1 MKVRGPSL
9 YGTCLAFML
18 CGCSTPAS
26 RTALGPSANHDLTP
40 VSGMSA
46 SSTEEADSTYNT
58 SLLRLWQGRMRG
70 RASPA
75 DYPLGPGDVLEISA
89 PPVAEIQNHAA
100 RISSEGTI
108 VLPLIGVLQCTGMNE
123 VALTKE
129 IRRRLEATFV
139 RNPQVHVFVREYHSR
154 QVAVLGAVS
163 QPGMYSLASGSET
176 LLDALALAGGASER
190 AASFL
195 YLIPAEDAGATT
207 PQQFASTASVLS
219 GESSSSLLVKRN
231 DPLVIDLR
239 SSSSEMDLISRALP
253 VKPGDVVIVP
263 DVGEVLVEGWVGK
276 PGSYKI
282 SPESTVTRAITAA
295 GGLSFAADATMVKI
309 LRSDKTG
316 AQSIIMADVEK
327 IKQGEAPDVPV
338 QAGDFIEVPYS
349 QAKVV
354 PYGMYSFLANLIR
367 VGVGLSVP

>member
-1 MKVRGPSL
+1 MR
-9 YGTCLAFML
+9 
-18 CGCSTPAS
+18 
-26 RTALGPSANHDLTP
+26 
-40 VSGMSA
+40 SG
-46 SSTEEADSTYNT
+46 
-58 SLLRLWQGRMRG
+58 
-70 RASPA
+70 ASPA

-89 PPVAEIQNHAA
+89 PPVAEIQNYAV
-100 RISSEGTI
+100 RISGDGTL
-108 VLPLIGVLQCTGMNE
+108 VLPLIGVVPTTGLSE
-123 VALTKE
+123 GALTKE
-129 IRRRLEATFV
+129 IQRRLEVTFV
-139 RNPQVHVFVREYHSR
+139 RNPQVHVFVREYRSR

-163 QPGMYSLASGSET
+163 RPGMYSLTSGSET

-190 AASFL
+190 SASFI
-195 YLIPAEDAGATT
+195 YLIPAEDAGMTR

-219 GESSSSLLVKRN
+219 GESSSSFLVKRN

-239 SSSSEMDLISRALP
+239 SSNSEMDLISRALP

-263 DVGEVLVEGWVGK
+263 DIGEVLVEGWVER

-316 AQSIIMADVEK
+316 AQSIIMIDVEK
-327 IKQGEAPDVPV
+327 IKQGEAQDIPV

-354 PYGMYSFLANLIR
+354 PYGMYNLLASMIR
-367 VGVGLSVP
+367 IGFGVNIRSDY